1 VISRVLHRL
10 HQLPYLVHGLI
21 RRIGQAPACPCGR
34 RRGDPAVARKGFHT
48 LHACGTCG
56 LLYRHPRESADEM
69 ASFYQEGYAEPGLT
83 TELPSAGE
91 LDALLRTGFVGSGK
105 DFSWHITRLAALGI
119 RPGARLLDYG
129 ANWGYATWQFRK
141 AGYETLG
148 FEVSRPRAAFAER
161 LGVRVETDP
170 DAVEG
175 AFDAVFSSHVIEH
188 VREPAAALEWQYS
201 RLAPGGLIVAFTPHG
216 TDAYRR
222 RDPRGWQSS
231 WGQVHPVLLTRRFAE
246 AVVGERPCLVTTDTS
261 LEQLARW
268 DGRSQAFHPC
278 DGAGL
283 LLVIRRPA

>member
-69 ASFYQEGYAEPGLT
+69 ASFYQEGYAEPDLT

-141 AGYETLG
+141 AGYETVG

-170 DAVEG
+170 DAVDG
-175 AFDAVFSSHVIEH
+175 AFDVVFSSHVIEH
-188 VREPAAALEWQYS
+188 VPDPAAALEWQAEFVGSGASGPAYAPLRRGGRRGTALS
-201 RLAPGGLIVAFTPHG
+201 RHDRYQPRAAGAMGQAEPRVRPLRRGGATAGDPAPRMIGHAGALLAVCACTC
-216 TDAYRR
+216 R
-222 RDPRGWQSS
+222 
-231 WGQVHPVLLTRRFAE
+231 
-246 AVVGERPCLVTTDTS
+246 
-261 LEQLARW
+261 
-268 DGRSQAFHPC
+268 
-278 DGAGL
+278 
-283 LLVIRRPA
+283 